1 MKMKNKTA
9 NQAEKVLEFIKENPG
24 STIET
29 ITEGA
34 NISNLL
40 VRKAVKELQEGNLI
54 VANDE
59 DGGFTLVDASNAA
72 AEVVEAAETTPVAEK
87 ATRNRKKI
95 VEELG
100 PKTFTGRNNDKY
112 RFGEHRNLPKGRLVL
127 AIVRAYV
134 DKNPKVSLTKLQEVF
149 HSDEIQPRFGVI
161 MELSA
166 AKKFSKNKVDRHF
179 VKNAEDIIKLANGTK
194 IAVCNQWT
202 AEGLTQLLKVTA
214 AHPMGFKVKVE
225 EAAE

>member
-1 MKMKNKTA
+1 
-9 NQAEKVLEFIKENPG
+9 
-24 STIET
+24 
-29 ITEGA
+29 
-34 NISNLL
+34 
-40 VRKAVKELQEGNLI
+40 
-54 VANDE
+54 
-59 DGGFTLVDASNAA
+59 
-72 AEVVEAAETTPVAEK
+72 
-87 ATRNRKKI
+87 
-95 VEELG
+95 
-100 PKTFTGRNNDKY
+100 
-112 RFGEHRNLPKGRLVL
+112 
-127 AIVRAYV
+127 V